1 MLNGVMLQYFEWEL
15 PNDCGLWRKAARDA
29 LQLRRM
35 GFTALWLPP
44 AYKGNGGVNDVGY
57 GVYDTYDLG
66 EFDQKGTVRT
76 KYGTRAEYL
85 AAIRMLHLADL
96 QVLPDIVLNHR
107 MGADESEAVT
117 VHCDN
122 PDDRSQTDTPE
133 IPAVIFTRFTFPGR
147 ARKYSDF
154 IWTHECFSGVDW
166 NEATRRPGLYRIDG
180 KTWQQDVDKERG
192 NYDYLM
198 GADVDTD
205 SPAVREELSR
215 WGHWYIDATELDGF
229 RLDAVKHISASFYK
243 AWLADMRAYAGREL
257 FAVGEYWHRDINVLL
272 GYLQE
277 VDFGMSLF
285 DVPLHQHFHEI
296 SRGNGQFDMSRL
308 FEGTLVNARPDLAV
322 TFVDNHDT
330 QPGQSLESW
339 VDGWFKAAAY
349 GLILLR
355 AYGYPCVFYGD
366 LYGIPSRRIGTVS
379 ELGLLLKVRRYN
391 AFGEERDYFDHP
403 NIIGFTR
410 EGLRTCPGSGLAF
423 LCSDG
428 PGGEKRMYV
437 GTYYAGTTFRCVLG
451 GQRSV
456 VIDGEGCGVF
466 SVGGGGAS
474 LYVPR
479 LRPGD
484 FINRKLTELRGRLR
498 ELMGK
503 RR

>member
-15 PNDCGLWRKAARDA
+15 PNDCELWRKAGRDA
-29 LQLRRM
+29 LQLRHM
-35 GFTALWLPP
+35 GFTAVWLPP
-44 AYKGNGGVNDVGY
+44 AYKGSAGINDVGY

-107 MGADESEAVT
+107 MGADESEQVT

-133 IPAVIFTRFTFPGR
+133 IPAVVFTRFTFPGR
-147 ARKYSDF
+147 AGKYSDF

-166 NEATRRPGLYRIDG
+166 NDATHRPGLYRIGG

-205 SPAVREELSR
+205 NPTVREELSR
-215 WGHWYIDATELDGF
+215 WGHWYIDTTELDGF

-257 FAVGEYWHRDINVLL
+257 FAVGEYWHQDVNVLL
-272 GYLQE
+272 DYLGK
-277 VDFGMSLF
+277 VDFSMSLF

-308 FEGTLVNARPDLAV
+308 FEGTLVGARPDLAV

-339 VDGWFKAAAY
+339 VDGWFKAAAA
-349 GLILLR
+349 GLRLSLRVLRRSLRHPQPPHRRGERAGTASQGTPLQRLWRGAGLLR
-355 AYGYPCVFYGD
+355 
-366 LYGIPSRRIGTVS
+366 PSQHHRFHARRPAHLSRQRTGFS
-379 ELGLLLKVRRYN
+379 LLGWSGRTKADVCGHVLCRHHLPLRAGR
-391 AFGEERDYFDHP
+391 AAERGH
-403 NIIGFTR
+403 
-410 EGLRTCPGSGLAF
+410 
-423 LCSDG
+423 
-428 PGGEKRMYV
+428 
-437 GTYYAGTTFRCVLG
+437 
-451 GQRSV
+451 
-456 VIDGEGCGVF
+456 
-466 SVGGGGAS
+466 
-474 LYVPR
+474 
-479 LRPGD
+479 
-484 FINRKLTELRGRLR
+484 
-498 ELMGK
+498 
-503 RR
+503 